1 MLLNEVYD
9 EKFDEEKSR
18 IESYWKLH
26 MKTWY
31 ARFKVFFFVLF
42 WLWLPSM
49 DFLHI
54 ANNCSNGHGHISVWR
69 EKLVYKTNINEF
81 EVHPL
86 LCYNTMGAYLSIDFQ
101 WMRLKRGHKAS
112 AWAQSY
118 GAFNTLLFLNES
130 PLSKKVLWI
139 CLYAKA

>member
-1 MLLNEVYD
+1 MKNLMKKNP
-9 EKFDEEKSR
+9 
-18 IESYWKLH
+18 ESNRTENYIWKLD
-26 MKTWY
+26 MRDSK
-31 ARFKVFFFVLF
+31 FFFVLF

-69 EKLVYKTNINEF
+69 EKSVYKTNISEF

-139 CLYAKA
+139 CL